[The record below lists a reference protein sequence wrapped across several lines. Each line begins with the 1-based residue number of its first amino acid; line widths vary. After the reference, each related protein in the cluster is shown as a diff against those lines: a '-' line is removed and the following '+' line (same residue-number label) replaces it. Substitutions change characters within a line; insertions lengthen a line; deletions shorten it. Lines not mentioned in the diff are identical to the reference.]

1 VTSNLS
7 SYCRDMSFRPEDLP
21 EGAINTKE
29 IDGLWKYFASLDWRE
44 HWIQGLAAFHLVT
57 SAVIFLTRG
66 RLTLQAVI
74 FCVLLATISATERAN
89 QWLAANYKL
98 YSKQQYFDS
107 QGMFISLAFSAP
119 VLLNCVA
126 VLINWFLKSGDLL
139 VNVKRKELEERAKK
153 TQ

>member
-1 VTSNLS
+1 MSSVSLLFVT
-7 SYCRDMSFRPEDLP
+7 Y
-21 EGAINTKE
+21 
-29 IDGLWKYFASLDWRE
+29 
-44 HWIQGLAAFHLVT
+44 HLT
-57 SAVIFLTRG
+57 ESIFS
-66 RLTLQAVI
+66 V
-74 FCVLLATISATERAN
+74 ATISATERAN

-139 VNVKRKELEERAKK
+139 VTVKRKELEERAKESKK

>member
-1 VTSNLS
+1 MEKAVKNMEWVWVIPLPPSVWEFFPHNPVFFSDNDPKPFFIFNL
-7 SYCRDMSFRPEDLP
+7 DITWF
-21 EGAINTKE
+21 IT
-29 IDGLWKYFASLDWRE
+29 
-44 HWIQGLAAFHLVT
+44 V
-57 SAVIFLTRG
+57 FLS
-66 RLTLQAVI
+66 V
-74 FCVLLATISATERAN
+74 ATISATERAN

-139 VNVKRKELEERAKK
+139 VTVKRKELEERAKESKK

>member
-1 VTSNLS
+1 
-7 SYCRDMSFRPEDLP
+7 M
-21 EGAINTKE
+21 
-29 IDGLWKYFASLDWRE
+29 
-44 HWIQGLAAFHLVT
+44 
-57 SAVIFLTRG
+57 
-66 RLTLQAVI
+66 
-74 FCVLLATISATERAN
+74 ATISATERAN

-119 VLLNCVA
+119 VLLNCAA

>member
-1 VTSNLS
+1 
-7 SYCRDMSFRPEDLP
+7 MSFRPEDLP

-44 HWIQGLAAFHLVT
+44 LWVQGLAMFHILT
-57 SAVIFLTRG
+57 SVIIYLTRF

-74 FCVLLATISATERAN
+74 FCILLATISATERAN

-139 VNVKRKELEERAKK
+139 VTVKRKELEERAKESKK

>member
-1 VTSNLS
+1 MYISPSV
-7 SYCRDMSFRPEDLP
+7 
-21 EGAINTKE
+21 
-29 IDGLWKYFASLDWRE
+29 
-44 HWIQGLAAFHLVT
+44 
-57 SAVIFLTRG
+57 
-66 RLTLQAVI
+66 
-74 FCVLLATISATERAN
+74 ATISATERAN

-139 VNVKRKELEERAKK
+139 VTVKRKELEERAKESKK

>member
-1 VTSNLS
+1 MFLIFLKEETSV
-7 SYCRDMSFRPEDLP
+7 
-21 EGAINTKE
+21 I
-29 IDGLWKYFASLDWRE
+29 
-44 HWIQGLAAFHLVT
+44 
-57 SAVIFLTRG
+57 IFLTRK

-74 FCVLLATISATERAN
+74 FCVLCKPFIYNLNITWFIIRLLSVATISATERAN